1 MADSPAAP
9 AAAAAA
15 ELRPSLSV
23 FNSSF
28 CASADGPPP
37 LRTLRRV
44 AVFCG
49 SSSGATPEFVEA
61 ATALGEEM
69 VKRNISLVY
78 GGGNVGLMGAVATAV
93 ARGLGPAAVIG
104 VIPDWL
110 APAEISGAGVGE
122 VRLVKDMHSRKA
134 AIFAEADAFI
144 SLPGG
149 FGTLDETLEIMTWS
163 QLGLH
168 AKPVGILNVGGF
180 FDHLLKF
187 FDHATESGFVRA
199 ASRRIAVDAR
209 TPGPLLDALEA
220 YAAPPAVVALP
231 RAVAAMAAA
240 HSDQI
245 ANQLG

>member
-1 MADSPAAP
+1 MADPP

-15 ELRPSLSV
+15 STELRPSLSV
-23 FNSSF
+23 FNSSL
-28 CASADGPPP
+28 CAAAAAGPPP
-37 LRTLRRV
+37 RRALRRV

-49 SSSGATPEFVEA
+49 SSPGATPEFVEA
-61 ATALGEEM
+61 ATALGEEL
-69 VKRNISLVY
+69 VKRNIALVY

-93 ARGLGPAAVIG
+93 ARGLGPAGVIG

-134 AIFAEADAFI
+134 AMFAEADAFI

-180 FDHLLKF
+180 YDHLLKF

-209 TPGPLLDALEA
+209 TPGALLDALEA